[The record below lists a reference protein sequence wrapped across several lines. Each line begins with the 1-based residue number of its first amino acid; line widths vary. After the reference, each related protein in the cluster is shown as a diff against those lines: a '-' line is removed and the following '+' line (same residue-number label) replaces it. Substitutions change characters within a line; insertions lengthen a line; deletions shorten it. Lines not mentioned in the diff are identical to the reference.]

1 MTEIESD
8 KKVLSF
14 HRLLLNLIIDFLY
27 KQVAFVKGL
36 RNEHSFGHNNTSCT
50 IRHCLLMSIVQEVF
64 VFVIEPV
71 VQLEAEFNST
81 KSYKQVLISNK
92 KRIVLI
98 KTQNL

>member
-1 MTEIESD
+1 
-8 KKVLSF
+8 
-14 HRLLLNLIIDFLY
+14 
-27 KQVAFVKGL
+27 
-36 RNEHSFGHNNTSCT
+36 
-50 IRHCLLMSIVQEVF
+50 MSIVQEVF

-81 KSYKQVLISNK
+81 KSYKQVLISSK